1 MNTNCGLNENGALV
15 KDAVDMI
22 GEIKI
27 LAQSAI
33 PSNCLPCN
41 GAAIS
46 RAAYPELFAAI
57 GTTYGAGDGS
67 TTFNIP
73 DAEGVLYGNQ
83 GRTVGAAVADGL
95 PNITG
100 QTGVRPAKET
110 SKSSTETIYT
120 TVEESVNQGVFLGSG
135 GTAGAVV
142 WTFALGIGDTFSDGQ
157 FHFPSS
163 PIKFDASKSNSIYGA
178 STHVQPQGITFNVV
192 IVFE

>member
-27 LAQSAI
+27 LAQSSI

-57 GTTYGAGDGS
+57 GTTYGAGAS
-67 TTFNIP
+67 V
-73 DAEGVLYGNQ
+73 AE
-83 GRTVGAAVADGL
+83 GL

-100 QTGVRPAKET
+100 RLGATNIVTFQENPP
-110 SKSSTETIYT
+110 S
-120 TVEESVNQGVFLGSG
+120 TVEERGEGCIRYQVQQMRYMHSDA
-135 GTAGAVV
+135 TAPMTVQINGISIVA
-142 WTFALGIGDTFSDGQ
+142 AL
-157 FHFPSS
+157 
-163 PIKFDASKSNSIYGA
+163 SNSIYGA

>member
-27 LAQSAI
+27 LAQSSI

-67 TTFNIP
+67 TTFNVP

-83 GRTVGAAVADGL
+83 GRTVGTSVAEGL

-100 QTGVRPAKET
+100 KIHALQILTYEGDYSHGVIWGSEASLAVTT
-110 SKSSTETIYT
+110 SGAISPPSGTVQASPHDAQLEVVLNLNAANSS
-120 TVEESVNQGVFLGSG
+120 
-135 GTAGAVV
+135 A
-142 WTFALGIGDTFSDGQ
+142 
-157 FHFPSS
+157 
-163 PIKFDASKSNSIYGA
+163 IYGA

>member
-15 KDAVDMI
+15 KDVVDMV

-67 TTFNIP
+67 TTFNVP

-83 GRTVGAAVADGL
+83 GRTVGAAVSDGL
-95 PNITG
+95 PNVQGRFMFADYGKTIAVFANAEIAG
-100 QTGVRPAKET
+100 QASALYGDNNQ
-110 SKSSTETIYT
+110 STMYLLPNNIAIQRTMENRWDTIM
-120 TVEESVNQGVFLGSG
+120 
-135 GTAGAVV
+135 
-142 WTFALGIGDTFSDGQ
+142 FSLARNN
-157 FHFPSS
+157 P
-163 PIKFDASKSNSIYGA
+163 IYGA

>member
-27 LAQSAI
+27 LAQSSI

-67 TTFNIP
+67 TTFNVP

-83 GRTVGAAVADGL
+83 GRTVGAAVAEGL
-95 PNITG
+95 PDITG
-100 QTGVRPAKET
+100 AL
-110 SKSSTETIYT
+110 SA
-120 TVEESVNQGVFLGSG
+120 FM
-135 GTAGAVV
+135 GTALNGYRLYAEYGAQGAFIHSIHYNSGIAFNALQGTGA
-142 WTFALGIGDTFSDGQ
+142 WTLQLDDTHAHIDT
-157 FHFPSS
+157 
-163 PIKFDASKSNSIYGA
+163 ITFDAYDSNPIYGA

>member
-27 LAQSAI
+27 LAQSSI

-46 RAAYPELFAAI
+46 RTAYPELFAAI

-67 TTFNIP
+67 TTFNVP

-83 GRTVGAAVADGL
+83 GRTVGTSIAEGL
-95 PNITG
+95 PNIIG
-100 QTGVRPAKET
+100 ET
-110 SKSSTETIYT
+110 VMRKIYENEGDILD
-120 TVEESVNQGVFLGSG
+120 VCGAGSG
-135 GTAGAVV
+135 AFAFVNSEGNNFDRYIGYGNNVLTGYSGNRFVFNAQTAN
-142 WTFALGIGDTFSDGQ
+142 
-157 FHFPSS
+157 P
-163 PIKFDASKSNSIYGA
+163 IYGA

>member
-46 RAAYPELFAAI
+46 RTAYPELFAAI

-67 TTFNIP
+67 TTFNVP

-83 GRTVGAAVADGL
+83 GRTVGAAVSDGL
-95 PNITG
+95 PDATG
-100 QTGVRPAKET
+100 RLMFADFGKTIAAFANVTQEGGHNVFTGGINQQPMYQIPNSVPVQMQIDNRAD
-110 SKSSTETIYT
+110 TIY
-120 TVEESVNQGVFLGSG
+120 
-135 GTAGAVV
+135 
-142 WTFALGIGDTFSDGQ
+142 FALST
-157 FHFPSS
+157 
-163 PIKFDASKSNSIYGA
+163 ANAIYGA